1 MGGIV
6 FIAEPHP
13 WIPAFAGMTELCKG
27 SPRGEEAKPL
37 PSNLNPYDEER
48 QDLWEGLL
56 FDRRGPGAARGWLC

>member
-27 SPRGEEAKPL
+27 LLRGKKGDHPH
-37 PSNLNPYDEER
+37 LNPTPQEE
-48 QDLWEGLL
+48 EGQASS
-56 FDRRGPGAARGWLC
+56 RMVAQM